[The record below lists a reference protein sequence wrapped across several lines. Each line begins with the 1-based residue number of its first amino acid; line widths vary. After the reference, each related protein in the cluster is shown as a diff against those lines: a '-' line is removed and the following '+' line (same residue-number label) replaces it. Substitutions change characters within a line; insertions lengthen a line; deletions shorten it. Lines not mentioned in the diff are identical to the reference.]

1 MKNIILIEDL
11 LENSE
16 TRLNKILDEGYMDDT
31 LYDSEEEYIR
41 DMEFL
46 QGKVAAYRIV
56 LDVLKQNS

>member
-1 MKNIILIEDL
+1 MKSIILIEDL

>member
-1 MKNIILIEDL
+1 MNNIILIEDL

-16 TRLNKILDEGYMDDT
+16 TRLNRILDEGFMDNT
-31 LYDSEEEYIR
+31 LYDNEEEWTR

-56 LDVLKQNS
+56 LDVLKNNA

>member
-1 MKNIILIEDL
+1 MKSIILIEDL

-16 TRLNKILDEGYMDDT
+16 TRLNKILDKGYMDDT

-41 DMEFL
+41 HMEFL

-56 LDVLKQNS
+56 LDVLKNNA

>member
-1 MKNIILIEDL
+1 MNNIILIEDL

-56 LDVLKQNS
+56 LDVLKNNA

>member
-1 MKNIILIEDL
+1 MKSIILIEDL

-16 TRLNKILDEGYMDDT
+16 TRLNKILDKGYMDDT

-56 LDVLKQNS
+56 LDVLKNNA

>member
-1 MKNIILIEDL
+1 MNNIILIEDL

-16 TRLNKILDEGYMDDT
+16 TRLNRILDEGFMDNT
-31 LYDSEEEYIR
+31 LYDNEDEWTR

-56 LDVLKQNS
+56 LDVLKRNS

>member
-1 MKNIILIEDL
+1 MKSIILIEDL

-56 LDVLKQNS
+56 LDVLKNNA

>member
-56 LDVLKQNS
+56 LDVLKNNA